1 MDQPA
6 ATPPHL
12 AWGADALWQAL
23 QPVLPGVSVEVV
35 ARVDS
40 TNTRLL
46 ELARAAGGDRQA
58 PITRPGELDAPGAR
72 GHAHT
77 PLGRRAA
84 DLLPCLLVAE
94 EQTAGRGR
102 LGRDWV
108 SHPGRSLTF
117 SLALPLAPA
126 QWGGLSLAV
135 GVALAEALE
144 PSPAAP
150 ATPPRLALKWPND
163 LWLRDAAAPAG
174 GRKLGGILI
183 ETVAV
188 GSRRMAVIGVGLNVL
203 PLPAAPAAMAGPAL
217 AHGHACLQELDTAAS
232 APAALAAVAL
242 PLARAVRRFEA
253 EGLAPFLPGF
263 AARDLLRGQAVRIS
277 GGTALEGVADG
288 IDAQGALRV
297 LPADD
302 GPCQL
307 VGSGEASV
315 RLAA

>member
-1 MDQPA
+1 MSQPA
-6 ATPPHL
+6 APATHL

-23 QPVLPGVSVEVV
+23 QPVLPGVSVDVV

-46 ELARAAGGDRQA
+46 ELSREAGGDRQA
-58 PITRPGELDAPGAR
+58 PITRPGELDAQAGQGA
-72 GHAHT
+72 GPT

-84 DLLPCLLVAE
+84 DLSPCLLVAE

-108 SHPGRSLTF
+108 SQPGRSLTF

-144 PSPAAP
+144 PAP
-150 ATPPRLALKWPND
+150 TATPRLGLKWPND
-163 LWLRDAAAPAG
+163 LWLRDAHAPAG

-188 GSRRMAVIGVGLNVL
+188 GSRRMAVIGVGLNVQ
-203 PLPAAPAAMAGPAL
+203 PLPAALPGPAL
-217 AHGHACLQELDTAAS
+217 THGHACLQELDAAMQ
-232 APAALAAVAL
+232 APAALAAVAV
-242 PLARAVRRFEA
+242 PLARAVRRFES
-253 EGLAPFLPGF
+253 EGLAPFLGGF
-263 AARDLLRGQAVRIS
+263 AARDLLRGRAVRIS

-288 IDAQGALRV
+288 VDAQGALRV
-297 LPADD
+297 RPAD
-302 GPCQL
+302 GSACQL
-307 VGSGEASV
+307 VASGEASV

>member
-1 MDQPA
+1 MDRPA
-6 ATPPHL
+6 LPPPHL

-35 ARVDS
+35 SRVDS

-46 ELARAAGGDRQA
+46 DLARSAGGDLQA
-58 PITRPGELDAPGAR
+58 PITRPGELDA
-72 GHAHT
+72 HAAGPHERT

-84 DLLPCLLVAE
+84 DLSPCLLVAE

-108 SHPGRSLTF
+108 SQPGRSLTF

-144 PSPAAP
+144 PAPAA
-150 ATPPRLALKWPND
+150 APRLGLKWPND
-163 LWLRDAAAPAG
+163 LWLRDASAPAG

-203 PLPAAPAAMAGPAL
+203 PLPAAATPVAGPAL
-217 AHGHACLQELDTAAS
+217 AHGHACLQELDAGAS
-232 APAALAAVAL
+232 APTALAAVAV

-253 EGLAPFLPGF
+253 EGLGPFLPGF
-263 AARDLLRGQAVRIS
+263 AARDLLRGRAVRIS
-277 GGTALEGVADG
+277 GGMALEGVADG
-288 IDAQGALRV
+288 VDAQGTLRV
-297 LPADD
+297 QPAD
-302 GPCQL
+302 GGACQL

-315 RLAA
+315 RLAT

>member
-1 MDQPA
+1 MSPPA
-6 ATPPHL
+6 APATHL

-23 QPVLPGVSVEVV
+23 QPVLPGVSVDVV

-46 ELARAAGGDRQA
+46 ELAREAGGDRQA
-58 PITRPGELDAPGAR
+58 PITRPGELDAQAGR
-72 GHAHT
+72 GTAPT

-84 DLLPCLLVAE
+84 DLSPCLLVAE

-108 SHPGRSLTF
+108 SQPGRSLTF

-144 PSPAAP
+144 PAPAAP
-150 ATPPRLALKWPND
+150 PRLGLKWPND
-163 LWLRDAAAPAG
+163 LWLRDDAAPAG

-203 PLPAAPAAMAGPAL
+203 PLPATPPGPAL
-217 AHGHACLQELDTAAS
+217 AHGHACLQELDSGTQ
-232 APAALAAVAL
+232 APAALAAVAV
-242 PLARAVRRFEA
+242 PLARALRRFES
-253 EGLAPFLPGF
+253 EGLAPFLGGF
-263 AARDLLRGQAVRIS
+263 AARDLLRGRAVRIS

-297 LPADD
+297 RPAD
-302 GPCQL
+302 GGACQL
-307 VGSGEASV
+307 VASGEASV

>member
-1 MDQPA
+1 MDRPA
-6 ATPPHL
+6 LPPPHL

-23 QPVLPGVSVEVV
+23 QPVLPGVSMEVV
-35 ARVDS
+35 SRVDS

-46 ELARAAGGDRQA
+46 DLARAAGGDLQA
-58 PITRPGELDAPGAR
+58 PITRPGELDAQAAGPR
-72 GHAHT
+72 ERT

-84 DLLPCLLVAE
+84 DLSPCLLVAE

-108 SHPGRSLTF
+108 SQPGRSLTF

-144 PSPAAP
+144 PAPAAP
-150 ATPPRLALKWPND
+150 PRLGLKWPND
-163 LWLRDAAAPAG
+163 LWLRDEAVPTG

-203 PLPAAPAAMAGPAL
+203 PLPAPAAPMAGPAL
-217 AHGHACLQELDTAAS
+217 AHGHACLQELDAGAS
-232 APAALAAVAL
+232 APAALAAVAV

-253 EGLAPFLPGF
+253 EGLGPFLPGF
-263 AARDLLRGQAVRIS
+263 AARDLLRGRAVRIS
-277 GGTALEGVADG
+277 GGVPLEGVADG
-288 IDAQGALRV
+288 IDAQGTLRV
-297 LPADD
+297 QPAD
-302 GPCQL
+302 GGACQL

-315 RLAA
+315 RLAT

>member
-1 MDQPA
+1 MDRPA
-6 ATPPHL
+6 LPPPHL

-35 ARVDS
+35 SRVDS

-46 ELARAAGGDRQA
+46 DLARAAGGDLQA
-58 PITRPGELDAPGAR
+58 PITRPGELDAQAAGPR
-72 GHAHT
+72 ERT

-84 DLLPCLLVAE
+84 DLSPCLLVAE

-108 SHPGRSLTF
+108 SQPGRSLTF

-144 PSPAAP
+144 PAPAAP
-150 ATPPRLALKWPND
+150 PRLGLKWPND
-163 LWLRDAAAPAG
+163 LWLRDEAAPAG

-203 PLPAAPAAMAGPAL
+203 PLPAAAASMAGPAL
-217 AHGHACLQELDTAAS
+217 AHGHACLQELDAGAS
-232 APAALAAVAL
+232 APAALVAVAV

-253 EGLAPFLPGF
+253 EGLGPFLPGF
-263 AARDLLRGQAVRIS
+263 AARDLLRGRAVRIS
-277 GGTALEGVADG
+277 GGVPLEGVADG
-288 IDAQGALRV
+288 IDAQGTLRV
-297 LPADD
+297 QPAD
-302 GPCQL
+302 GGACQL

-315 RLAA
+315 RLAT